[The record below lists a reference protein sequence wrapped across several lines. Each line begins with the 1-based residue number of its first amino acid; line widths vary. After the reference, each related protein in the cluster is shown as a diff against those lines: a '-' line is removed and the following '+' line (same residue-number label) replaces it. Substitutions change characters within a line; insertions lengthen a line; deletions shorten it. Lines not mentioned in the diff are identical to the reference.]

1 MKCKLCS
8 TTTSAG
14 SGVCEQCQ
22 SKLVVHASQED
33 MLYYQIVRTTI
44 QGLDS
49 LRITTVVAGLTFNFA
64 LLTAAAFVWQNIE
77 GVDVAGCT
85 VSIGC
90 IAAILFSTVA
100 GLLNHPFLKKLQ
112 MFNKFIKRS
121 VTIAGK
127 LEEIS
132 IGKDE
137 LRLTRM
143 FEDSHPNAGKG
154 GDFVFQIALKVMT
167 VVSYA
172 SGAFF
177 FWRFVVDLGKC

>member
-1 MKCKLCS
+1 MGGPLWRAPQK
-8 TTTSAG
+8 TTHTVG
-14 SGVCEQCQ
+14 SG
-22 SKLVVHASQED
+22 
-33 MLYYQIVRTTI
+33 TTI
-44 QGLDS
+44 TDRCDPQVES
-49 LRITTVVAGLTFNFA
+49 N
-64 LLTAAAFVWQNIE
+64 TAI
-77 GVDVAGCT
+77 T
-85 VSIGC
+85 VSKKSR
-90 IAAILFSTVA
+90 AVHAILFSTVA

-167 VVSYA
+167 IVSYA